1 MSQKAPTL
9 RHWKGIDT
17 IGSFQRR
24 YAKPRFSALHM
35 FESNAFIR
43 EKFPY
48 RHRLFMDNDPKH
60 TSVPTKDFLFT
71 NGINHVET
79 PAQSPV
85 SIFNIKLKKN

>member
-9 RHWKGIDT
+9 RHWKRIDI

-24 YAKPRFSALHM
+24 YAKPRFSALHE

-60 TSVPTKDFLFT
+60 TSIGKM
-71 NGINHVET
+71 
-79 PAQSPV
+79 V
-85 SIFNIKLKKN
+85 STMLKHPLNLQLVHLI